1 MFWNRL
7 LVRSRA
13 GWSACAAT
21 WTAVSELRDPHK
33 CILTS
38 GPIMAASYLLTDTQG
53 KCSGIAE
60 DIRNQLRQEQADCV
74 KYVPYPHP
82 ISGGSPDGGSCSVQR
97 TVVVF
102 RGNRTCFSTLTI
114 IECRGSCQPKNV
126 NKSKIETNWKRIKS
140 NWINVSADWLP
151 LYRGS
156 EIGQDH
162 GTGSSEPTHVFHGG
176 QEGRLPSHY
185 LRPYRMPGQI
195 NSLKLCICLSK
206 TRNHVMLV
214 RWTFLLD
221 RNEVSIH
228 SWHWLSR

>member
-1 MFWNRL
+1 MIGLCGNMD
-7 LVRSRA
+7 
-13 GWSACAAT
+13 GET
-21 WTAVSELRDPHK
+21 VSELRDPRQ

-114 IECRGSCQPKNV
+114 TECRGSCQPIDTMAKNV
-126 NKSKIETNWKRIKS
+126 NKSKINPTSYRIKS
-140 NWINVSADWLP
+140 N
-151 LYRGS
+151 
-156 EIGQDH
+156 
-162 GTGSSEPTHVFHGG
+162 
-176 QEGRLPSHY
+176 
-185 LRPYRMPGQI
+185 
-195 NSLKLCICLSK
+195 
-206 TRNHVMLV
+206 
-214 RWTFLLD
+214 
-221 RNEVSIH
+221 
-228 SWHWLSR
+228 